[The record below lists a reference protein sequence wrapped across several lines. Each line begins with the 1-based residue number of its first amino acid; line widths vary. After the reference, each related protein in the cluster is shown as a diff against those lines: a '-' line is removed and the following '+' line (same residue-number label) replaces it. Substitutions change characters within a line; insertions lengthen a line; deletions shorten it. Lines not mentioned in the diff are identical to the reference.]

1 MGVATWVGRLI
12 GCFKITR
19 EHNIALEIMFNLPS
33 RILGPNTEFFAW
45 RRRIET
51 AFRGAALVKVGF
63 CLNGSHTF
71 FSPTVPYPDTS
82 VVNAVK

>member
-1 MGVATWVGRLI
+1 MDVASWVGRLI

-19 EHNIALEIMFNLPS
+19 EHKIKLEKMFNLPR
-33 RILGPNTEFFAW
+33 RILGPNTGFFAR

-63 CLNGSHTF
+63 CLNGSHTVF
-71 FSPTVPYPDTS
+71 FTCCPLPGYISG
-82 VVNAVK
+82 